1 MQVSRL
7 LRRSLDQLR
16 ALTQGVSKESL
27 TAGKKN

>member
-16 ALTQGVSKESL
+16 ALTDAPSQ
-27 TAGKKN
+27 AR